1 MVAVRGQA
9 LCLAGFLLF
18 GRSLT
23 PRTAATYSC
32 EREWVG
38 PHAIKRERNMKK
50 IVPDPPSQTSPRSF
64 YTIDNKVP
72 SPEALLYAIQ
82 LMRGIEDTLDEYI
95 CGNAGEPGI
104 GMLVNSVHNVQMSRA
119 LAELVLAREP

>member
-1 MVAVRGQA
+1 
-9 LCLAGFLLF
+9 
-18 GRSLT
+18 
-23 PRTAATYSC
+23 
-32 EREWVG
+32 
-38 PHAIKRERNMKK
+38 MKK
-50 IVPDPPSQTSPRSF
+50 IVPDPPSQTSPRPF

-119 LAELVLAREP
+119 LAELVLGREPLC

>member
-1 MVAVRGQA
+1 
-9 LCLAGFLLF
+9 
-18 GRSLT
+18 
-23 PRTAATYSC
+23 
-32 EREWVG
+32 
-38 PHAIKRERNMKK
+38 MKK
-50 IVPDPPSQTSPRSF
+50 LVPDPPSQTSPRPF
-64 YTIDNKVP
+64 YTNNKVP

-119 LAELVLAREP
+119 LAELVLGREP